1 MKRTT
6 TVMALGLMLIAAC
19 GGGAATGDPS
29 GTEADAASPTTAG
42 SATTAGAATGDGQV
56 VAQQPPGQ
64 AMVSVDGREFTFDTT
79 GPADCRIEPGS
90 FSFSWIIGDNEVTL
104 GGGGDV
110 YDDDWLASIVLRLS
124 NADGEPISYE
134 PDRDHLNDGIAIAG
148 DSFSY
153 SGPMLI
159 QPPNDGSAPPP
170 EPVGDGTISA
180 TCG

>member
-1 MKRTT
+1 MKRATRL
-6 TVMALGLMLIAAC
+6 VALGLMLIAAC
-19 GGGAATGDPS
+19 GGGDATGDPS
-29 GTEADAASPTTAG
+29 GTESDAG
-42 SATTAGAATGDGQV
+42 SATTAGSGSGDGQV

-64 AMVSVDGREFTFDTT
+64 AMVSVDGREFTFERI
-79 GPADCRIEPGS
+79 GAADCRVEPGS
-90 FSFSWIIGDNEVTL
+90 FTFSWVIGDNEVTL

-110 YDDDWLASIVLRLS
+110 YDDDWLASIRLRLT
-124 NADGEPISYE
+124 NDDGEPISYE
-134 PDRDHLNDGIAIAG
+134 PDQDHLNDGIAIAG

-153 SGPMLI
+153 SGPMLM